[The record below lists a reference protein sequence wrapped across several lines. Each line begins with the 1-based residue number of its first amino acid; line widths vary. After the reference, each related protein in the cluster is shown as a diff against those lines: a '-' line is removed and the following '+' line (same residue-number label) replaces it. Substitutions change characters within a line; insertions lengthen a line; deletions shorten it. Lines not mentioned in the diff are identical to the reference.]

1 MLFLRY
7 MAGKRHIVA
16 LHHRHANSEGVV
28 DTVTQ
33 QVEAD
38 ALEAALGHANTLIAN
53 ALCRN
58 FGCRIELD
66 GSTIVY
72 TLVRDNSRELG
83 PVRFCRQDAQAL
95 AQARNATL
103 AFETAWR
110 VDRALQP
117 TVRLPS
123 SKPRSLPK

>member
-1 MLFLRY
+1 
-7 MAGKRHIVA
+7 MALKRHTVA

-33 QVEAD
+33 EVDAE
-38 ALEAALGHANTLIAN
+38 ALEAALKHANSLLAN
-53 ALCRN
+53 GLCRN

-66 GSTIVY
+66 GATIVY
-72 TLVRDNSRELG
+72 TLVRDNCRDLG
-83 PVRFCRQDAQAL
+83 PVRFCRHDAVAL

-103 AFETAWR
+103 AFETTWR

-117 TVRLPS
+117 TVKLPS
-123 SKPRSLPK
+123 AKPRSLPK

>member
-1 MLFLRY
+1 M
-7 MAGKRHIVA
+7 
-16 LHHRHANSEGVV
+16 

-38 ALEAALGHANTLIAN
+38 ALEAALVHANTLIAN

-83 PVRFCRQDAQAL
+83 PVRFCKQDAQAL